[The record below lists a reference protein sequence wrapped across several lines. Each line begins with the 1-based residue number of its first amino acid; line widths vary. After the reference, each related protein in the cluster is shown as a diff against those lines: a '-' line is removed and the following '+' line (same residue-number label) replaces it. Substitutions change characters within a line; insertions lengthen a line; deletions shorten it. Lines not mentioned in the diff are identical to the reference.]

1 MLWKKARPLISSQV
15 LSARKGVS
23 TSVHGFFLIKFCR
36 WRFSKL
42 EFLHKRSSSAW
53 QALTPWFSYA
63 VVLPSPFRCQRRAA
77 AAPSV
82 TFLQSCAAWLECR
95 AEGSSCSQAG
105 HCSGTGECKRVTA
118 APLKNFVQCCR
129 CPKPLNE
136 QLFTVVTVL
145 LYMQPELKNK
155 NRNWNSSHPYCFIR
169 TPTARFIFTQD

>member
-63 VVLPSPFRCQRRAA
+63 VVLPSPFRCQRRMA
-77 AAPSV
+77 AAPSWWP
-82 TFLQSCAAWLECR
+82 SCSPVLL
-95 AEGSSCSQAG
+95 GSSAG
-105 HCSGTGECKRVTA
+105 LRA
-118 APLKNFVQCCR
+118 APAAKLGTAVGLGNVRGWQQLHLKTLCNAAGALNPLMSNYLQWWQCC
-129 CPKPLNE
+129 
-136 QLFTVVTVL
+136 FTCSL
-145 LYMQPELKNK
+145 
-155 NRNWNSSHPYCFIR
+155 S
-169 TPTARFIFTQD
+169 